1 MIGNILK
8 KVFGSRNSRLI
19 KEYAIRVK
27 KINDLEQL
35 FEKKSDQELKLF
47 TLDLK
52 KDFKTLK
59 ISMSSWRRPLLQ

>member
-1 MIGNILK
+1 MIGNIFK

-19 KEYAIRVK
+19 KDYAIRVK
-27 KINDLEQL
+27 KINDLEQV

-52 KDFKTLK
+52 KE
-59 ISMSSWRRPLLQ
+59 IP

>member
-27 KINDLEQL
+27 KINELEQG
-35 FEKKSDQELKLF
+35 FEKKSDQELNLF

-52 KDFKTLK
+52 RDTLIPK
-59 ISMSSWRRPLLQ
+59 ILMNF